1 MTQDKIP
8 DETPDKTPDKTIGDK
23 PNKPLP
29 VGAKSGNGNSI
40 KADKE
45 AALQRNLKQN
55 IARRK
60 QQQKARAKM

>member
-1 MTQDKIP
+1 MTP
-8 DETPDKTPDKTIGDK
+8 DNTPDKAIVEK
-23 PNKPLP
+23 PNKSLP
-29 VGAKSGNGNSI
+29 AGTKSGNGNST

-60 QQQKARAKM
+60 QQQRARGQM

>member
-1 MTQDKIP
+1 MSSQKPIV
-8 DETPDKTPDKTIGDK
+8 EK
-23 PNKPLP
+23 PNKSLP
-29 VGAKSGNGNSI
+29 AGANSGKGSST

-60 QQQKARAKM
+60 QQQKARGQM